1 MYEARPIKRMA
12 ASRPLEHVELDLAK
26 RCSAPR
32 SLFQISIV
40 VRHQFAGRGIADG
53 PKAHYQRF
61 GPRQHERSP
70 QAVNA
75 FAVADLADARVARR
89 EHDKFRPPKIQA

>member
-1 MYEARPIKRMA
+1 MYEARPIEWML
-12 ASRPLEHVELDLAK
+12 ASRPLEHFELDLAK

-61 GPRQHERSP
+61 GPRQNERPP
-70 QAVNA
+70 QSVNTL
-75 FAVADLADARVARR
+75 AVADLADARVARR
-89 EHDKFRPPKIQA
+89 KHNQFRAPEIEA